1 MIDSVA
7 GYRMSLRGKDLVSHL
22 HALTRYLKSK
32 GVSTILVNELK
43 VLSGDFHIS
52 EIGISYL
59 ADDIIFLRYLE
70 LNGELRKAIGVI
82 KKRVGDFEKTL
93 REIQITP
100 DGLKFGEP
108 LTHLRGL
115 LSNTVQLT

>member
-1 MIDSVA
+1 
-7 GYRMSLRGKDLVSHL
+7 
-22 HALTRYLKSK
+22 
-32 GVSTILVNELK
+32 
-43 VLSGDFHIS
+43 
-52 EIGISYL
+52 
-59 ADDIIFLRYLE
+59 
-70 LNGELRKAIGVI
+70 
-82 KKRVGDFEKTL
+82 VGDFEKTL